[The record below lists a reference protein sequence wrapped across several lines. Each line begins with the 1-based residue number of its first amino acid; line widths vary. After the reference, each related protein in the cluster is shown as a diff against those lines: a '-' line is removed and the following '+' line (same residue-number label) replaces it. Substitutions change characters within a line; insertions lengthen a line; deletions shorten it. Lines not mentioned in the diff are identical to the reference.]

1 MRRAYRQHRVV
12 GSPLLAGSDWP
23 PGREMPADR
32 PSTAPAWKNLGC
44 RVFRSG
50 TLSGMSGFGFLL
62 ERESHLDQLRRWAR
76 ESRRAGRFV
85 LISGEA
91 GVGKSSL
98 VRAFV

>member
-1 MRRAYRQHRVV
+1 
-12 GSPLLAGSDWP
+12 
-23 PGREMPADR
+23 
-32 PSTAPAWKNLGC
+32 
-44 RVFRSG
+44 
-50 TLSGMSGFGFLL
+50 MSGFGFLL

-98 VRAFV
+98 VRAFVESSGRGMRVLHGACVNRS